1 MISSWSTCHKI
12 LHILMF
18 ITSFGE
24 QNITYKCCSNFL
36 IHLSI
41 KLESQIYQY
50 LIDKLQCHAKDI
62 LFIGDTLFVDYSDPN
77 EFGMSARL
85 IDRKNGQ
92 KLADFLIDI
101 L

>member
-36 IHLSI
+36 IHLSLLAVTGLTH
-41 KLESQIYQY
+41 KQSY
-50 LIDKLQCHAKDI
+50 KDI
-62 LFIGDTLFVDYSDPN
+62 FAVTVIKTLAVFVVITV
-77 EFGMSARL
+77 FTVTG
-85 IDRKNGQ
+85 IV
-92 KLADFLIDI
+92 
-101 L
+101 